1 MSGLPSYQVIR
12 SKKRR
17 RTMSLRIK
25 EDGKIVIYVPYRTT
39 REEIERFIDKSRSW
53 ISKKLSEREQ
63 SIRETKRGFAPSE
76 RFFYL
81 GKSYPLSIEPNGNKQ
96 LPLKL
101 SFGKFVLDEDRVI
114 EARDL
119 FAQWYKAEAKVMLK
133 ERVDY
138 YSHRL
143 LLFPKAVRITSAR
156 IHWGSCSGD
165 NRLSFSWRIMMAPLE
180 IVDYVLIH
188 ELVHIREKNH
198 SKRFWR
204 YLESIVPDYKERRTW
219 LKENGYSLCL

>member
-1 MSGLPSYQVIR
+1 MDEVRGYQVIR

-17 RTMSLRIK
+17 RTMSVRIK
-25 EDGKIVIYVPYRTT
+25 EDGKIVIYVPYRTMQD
-39 REEIERFIDKSRSW
+39 EIERFIEKSRSW
-53 ISKKLSEREQ
+53 VSQRLSERER
-63 SIRETKRGFAPSE
+63 SIRETKRGFAPGE

-81 GKSYPLSIEPNGNKQ
+81 GESYPLSIEPNGDKGP
-96 LPLKL
+96 PLKL
-101 SFGKFVLDEDRVI
+101 SFGKFILDGNRID

-119 FAQWYKAEAKVMLK
+119 FTQWYRAEAKETLE

-156 IHWGSCSGD
+156 SRWGSCSSD
-165 NRLSFSWRIMMAPLE
+165 NRLSFSWRIMMASLDV
-180 IVDYVLIH
+180 IDYILIH
-188 ELVHIREKNH
+188 ELAHIKEKNH
-198 SKRFWR
+198 SRRFWS
-204 YLESIVPDYKERRTW
+204 YLESVIPDYKERRIW